1 MLSVFQKRFV
11 ILEFDWHVFSC
22 LTFMC
27 LFLDLMLKTHFFF
40 FKYFLVN
47 FSSAILYLDLA
58 TYCNVVVDRINNK
71 DNNGNR

>member
-1 MLSVFQKRFV
+1 MFF
-11 ILEFDWHVFSC
+11 HVSHLC
-22 LTFMC
+22 VYL
-27 LFLDLMLKTHFFF
+27 LDLMLSTHFFF